1 MAFYGAQLDKTL
13 SLDDPLHAAGKFS
26 FDRGVTDS
34 TVLIGFFHSS
44 GSIQDS
50 NSQSFALP
58 ENFLGSSIEGPS
70 REGFLFYPGYGL
82 SEESTGQ
89 SGNGISNL
97 PHLYPNGDTHDWS
110 LDYDPDA
117 VGGRGRIVLSL
128 DGQPIALN
136 LSVGNKS
143 IGANFDR
150 FGIIT
155 THIDGNGQTVCF
167 DDLTYT
173 VGTTDIEDTVSWN
186 VDASANLASV
196 ENWFPSAVPNADLNV
211 ILGSKITA
219 SRVLFADTELAMK
232 SLQFDN
238 MNTYVLAGQGNI
250 NFEADV
256 GEAEISTLQGDHEFR
271 VQISLSGDLSI
282 DVLTGTT
289 LTFNNGLDL
298 NGHTLTKVG
307 GGDLVINNRLTLNG
321 GALIGTII
329 NNVTAVPEP
338 SSALLL
344 GWDWSRCYAS
354 SSDDPGSFPE
364 GCDLGGFTA
373 ILGHAK
379 HRSRN
384 NCPLYPRPPGERA
397 G

>member
-1 MAFYGAQLDKTL
+1 MIPT
-13 SLDDPLHAAGKFS
+13 P
-26 FDRGVTDS
+26 
-34 TVLIGFFHSS
+34 
-44 GSIQDS
+44 
-50 NSQSFALP
+50 
-58 ENFLGSSIEGPS
+58 
-70 REGFLFYPGYGL
+70 
-82 SEESTGQ
+82 
-89 SGNGISNL
+89 
-97 PHLYPNGDTHDWS
+97 W
-110 LDYDPDA
+110 

-136 LSVGNKS
+136 LSVGHKS

-155 THIDGNGQTVCF
+155 THIDGNGQTVYF

-219 SRVLFADTELAMK
+219 SRVLFADTELTMK

-238 MNTYVLAGQGNI
+238 TNTYVLAGQGNI

-256 GEAEISTLQGDHEFR
+256 GDAEISTLQGDHEFR

-307 GGDLVINNRLTLNG
+307 GGDLVINNRLRLNG

-344 GWDWSRCYAS
+344 GWGLVAMLRQLV
-354 SSDDPGSFPE
+354 G
-364 GCDLGGFTA
+364 
-373 ILGHAK
+373 
-379 HRSRN
+379 RSRF
-384 NCPLYPRPPGERA
+384 LPRRLRPRWFHSHFGPC
-397 G
+397 